1 MDLSRLALMGL
12 LSAAVACE
20 GAETTSPPPVEGAA
34 APAAATPPAPAAAA
48 AAPVADSMGAPPTG
62 TVSYTDVHE
71 CAGRNSCKGLG
82 GCKVTAESLAALAKA
97 AGVDMAQAGS
107 PHECAGKNACKG
119 LGGCA
124 VDEAKFAS
132 LKAAQAGGAA
142 PAAAGAAPAA
152 HGAHDGHGH

>member
-12 LSAAVACE
+12 LSVTVACE
-20 GAETTSPPPVEGAA
+20 GAESTTPPPAGGAGPAA
-34 APAAATPPAPAAAA
+34 APAQPAPPAPAA

-62 TVSYTDVHE
+62 TVTHTDVHE
-71 CAGRNSCKGLG
+71 CAGRNTCKGLG
-82 GCKVTAESLAALAKA
+82 GCAVTAESLAALAKA
-97 AGVDMAQAGS
+97 AGVDMAQAGA
-107 PHECAGKNACKG
+107 PHGCAGLNACKG

-142 PAAAGAAPAA
+142 PAHGDHGGHA
-152 HGAHDGHGH
+152 H

>member
-20 GAETTSPPPVEGAA
+20 GAETTSPPPVGGAAPAASTPA
-34 APAAATPPAPAAAA
+34 APAAAPAA

-62 TVSYTDVHE
+62 TASYTDVHE

-107 PHECAGKNACKG
+107 PHDCAGQNACKG

-142 PAAAGAAPAA
+142 PAA
-152 HGAHDGHGH
+152 HGHGPHDGHGH

>member
-12 LSAAVACE
+12 LSAAVACD
-20 GAETTSPPPVEGAA
+20 GAESTTPPPVGGAATPAPEGA
-34 APAAATPPAPAAAA
+34 APAAPVA

-62 TVSYTDVHE
+62 TVTYSDVHE

-97 AGVDMAQAGS
+97 AGVDMAQAGA
-107 PHECAGKNACKG
+107 PHDCAGLNACKG

-132 LKAAQAGGAA
+132 LKAAQASGA
-142 PAAAGAAPAA
+142 PAGAP
-152 HGAHDGHGH
+152 GHGHGH